1 MLHTAE
7 LVERHRITIKMVDL
21 PSTAAARTD
30 VARLHALAYAR
41 RRGVELDER
50 DMNAVSGSSTTRGS
64 AFNGVVFDL
73 HVGHGT
79 IGTDET
85 LGRWVWSAEAVE
97 WWRDVFNSLAR
108 AGARLSLVDDEGG
121 LSARGGRVTGLRS
134 RLRFG
139 APGEAT
145 GTHADQRPPWMR
157 RADGDDSEGE

>member
-64 AFNGVVFDL
+64 AFDGVVFDL

-79 IGTDET
+79 IGTDEHDAPAAT
-85 LGRWVWSAEAVE
+85 SASLSKNTE
-97 WWRDVFNSLAR
+97 NSM
-108 AGARLSLVDDEGG
+108 SLE
-121 LSARGGRVTGLRS
+121 
-134 RLRFG
+134 
-139 APGEAT
+139 
-145 GTHADQRPPWMR
+145 
-157 RADGDDSEGE
+157 